1 MKPKAPPKTKEIKQE
16 EFSRGTTSIKDIIQ
30 TGFDIG
36 FSKVTGKKSKSLVLF
51 QKSSLDDINEGFT
64 EKRCVCENG
73 KVYLDNV
80 SDSLIYNYD
89 EDKMIVGVDL
99 DELIIINTQDAI
111 LITKKNSMGKDKKI
125 VESFPGTKHESLI

>member
-1 MKPKAPPKTKEIKQE
+1 MHLLVVGQILTQRKLKEALQLKTE
-16 EFSRGTTSIKDIIQ
+16 ENVI
-30 TGFDIG
+30 
-36 FSKVTGKKSKSLVLF
+36 
-51 QKSSLDDINEGFT
+51 
-64 EKRCVCENG
+64 NG

-99 DELIIINTQDAI
+99 DDLIIINTQDAI
-111 LITKKNSMGKDKKI
+111 LITKKNSMGKVKKI